1 MISAEMIAV
10 FVLLLIIAALTAFL
24 ILRKCAP
31 EQPKSAELETMYDY
45 TPGVPPPKT
54 IPVTGKM
61 SGEQKWSFLWN

>member
-1 MISAEMIAV
+1 MIVV
-10 FVLLLIIAALTAFL
+10 FVMILIIAALSTILF
-24 ILRKCAP
+24 LRKCAP
-31 EQPKSAELETMYDY
+31 EQPKSAEIETMYDY